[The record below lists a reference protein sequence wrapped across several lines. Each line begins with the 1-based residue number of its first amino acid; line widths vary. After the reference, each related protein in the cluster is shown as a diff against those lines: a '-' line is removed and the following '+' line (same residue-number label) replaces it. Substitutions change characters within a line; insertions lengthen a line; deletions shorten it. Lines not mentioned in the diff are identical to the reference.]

1 MQGVSAES
9 SAQHSPPASPA
20 EPARVPATA
29 GSCTCC
35 NEDDVGLQDLLL
47 AALGVLH
54 VQLDDV
60 ALALSLAALV
70 PQLPLQAL
78 LGEGPLKVLGNLPVL
93 RPATGRSQ
101 GTRGHSLGLG
111 FRF

>member
-9 SAQHSPPASPA
+9 SAQLSPQANSV
-20 EPARVPATA
+20 EPAPDPATA
-29 GSCTCC
+29 GRCTCC

-60 ALALSLAALV
+60 PLALSLAALV

-78 LGEGPLKVLGNLPVL
+78 LGEGPLEVLGNLPVL
-93 RPATGRSQ
+93 RPTPGRSQ
-101 GTRGHSLGLG
+101 GTRGHNLV
-111 FRF
+111 FRVWI